1 MDKMNT
7 WFLFSIVTLILWG
20 LWGFFPKL
28 TTSYIS
34 PKSALV
40 WEVAGGLLVGILV
53 LATIGFRPEMH
64 PKGILFGT
72 LTGFFGLLGA
82 LTFLFAVSKGKTS
95 VVVTMTAL
103 YPLFVILLSYFVLHE
118 TITLKKGIGIAF
130 ALIAMVL
137 FA

>member
-1 MDKMNT
+1 MMKMNT
-7 WFLFSIVTLILWG
+7 WFVFSIATLILWG

-28 TTSYIS
+28 TTGYIN

-40 WEVAGGLLVGILV
+40 WEVVGGLLVGLIV
-53 LATIGFRPEMH
+53 WAVIGFKPETH
-64 PKGILFGT
+64 PKGILFAI

-82 LTFLFAVSKGKTS
+82 LTFLFAVSKGKAS

-103 YPLFVILLSYFVLHE
+103 YPLFVILLSYFILHE
-118 TITLKKGIGIAF
+118 TITIKQGIGIVF
-130 ALIAMVL
+130 ALIAMIL